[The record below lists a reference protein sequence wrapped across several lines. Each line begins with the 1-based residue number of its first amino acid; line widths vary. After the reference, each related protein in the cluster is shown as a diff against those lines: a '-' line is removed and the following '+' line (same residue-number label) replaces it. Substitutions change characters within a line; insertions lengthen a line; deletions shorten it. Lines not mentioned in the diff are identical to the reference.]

1 MKKGSFEESLEKLE
15 AIVHQLE
22 EGNMPLEDSLG
33 AFEEGMKL
41 VKVCEVRLNEAQKK
55 IEILMK
61 DKDGK
66 KKAKNFE
73 TEESCEP

>member
-1 MKKGSFEESLEKLE
+1 MKKESFEESLEKLE
-15 AIVHQLE
+15 TIVHQLE
-22 EGNMPLEDSLG
+22 EGNRTLEDSLG

-41 VKVCEVRLNEAQKK
+41 VNVCEARLNEAQKK

-73 TEESCEP
+73 SEGSCES